1 MHPSGGEVNWQMF
14 VQWLRYKPHVL
25 TGNVV
30 RHFIGVMTAVL
41 SLSCPAISASACD
54 TALKQVAAGRIPL
67 FLDDAGR
74 QDLQKSVER
83 SMTALGRMDREK
95 QFALCGRTYSTPWL
109 QQSMATFLRGV
120 EAYKNEADF
129 QSFLFDNFD
138 VCQAQ
143 GSDGAGRMLVTGY
156 YEPFFAG
163 SLTRQYP
170 FVHPLYQVPPDLV
183 APVENQVENEAG
195 RMEEGRLVPYWT
207 RAEIEKGDLLQGR
220 EIVYLADP
228 VEVFILHVQGSG
240 RIRLPDGS
248 VRKVHFTASNGR
260 KYQSIGRL
268 LVERGVMTLEEVTMP
283 KIVSYLH
290 DHPDEIQSIL
300 HHNDRYIFFS
310 LSSAEGDTANE
321 GPAGNMGQPLTAGR
335 SLAVD
340 SLCFPAPMVGY
351 LETDLPVFA
360 HDGALN
366 GWKALYRFVVNQ
378 DTGAAI
384 KGPGRVDL
392 FLGSDEYAARAAG
405 VMKQP
410 GALYFLVLK
419 EERM

>member
-1 MHPSGGEVNWQMF
+1 MV
-14 VQWLRYKPHVL
+14 RY
-25 TGNVV
+25 
-30 RHFIGVMTAVL
+30 FIGVMAALLLL
-41 SLSCPAISASACD
+41 SGPAISVSACD
-54 TALKQVAAGRIPL
+54 TALEPVAAGRMPL
-67 FLDDAGR
+67 FLDDSGR
-74 QDLQKSVER
+74 QDLQKSVES
-83 SMTALGRMDREK
+83 SMISLGRIDREK
-95 QFALCGRTYSTPWL
+95 QFVLCGRRYSTPWL
-109 QQSMATFLRGV
+109 QKSMATFLRGL
-120 EAYKNEADF
+120 EASSNEADF
-129 QSFLFDNFD
+129 QTFLFDNFD

-163 SLTRQYP
+163 SLIRKSP
-170 FVHPLYQVPPDLV
+170 FVYPLYQVPPDLV
-183 APVENQVENEAG
+183 VPAENLDGNEAG
-195 RMEEGRLVPYWT
+195 RMEAGRLVPYWT
-207 RAEIEKGDLLQGR
+207 RAEIEKGDLLQGQ
-220 EIVYLADP
+220 EIAYLADP
-228 VEVFILHVQGSG
+228 VDVFILHVQGSG
-240 RIRLPDGS
+240 RVRLPDGS
-248 VRKVHFTASNGR
+248 VRKVHFAASNGR

-268 LVERGVMTLEEVTMP
+268 LVDRGVMPLEEVTMP

-290 DHPDEIQSIL
+290 DHPDEMQSIL

-310 LSSAEGDTANE
+310 LSPAEEDTEHE
-321 GPAGNMGQPLTAGR
+321 GPAGSMGQPLTAGR

-340 SLCFPAPMVGY
+340 SMCFPAPMMGY
-351 LETDLPVFA
+351 LETDLPIFSTN
-360 HDGALN
+360 GSLS
-366 GWKALYRFVVNQ
+366 GWKALRRFVVNQ

>member
-1 MHPSGGEVNWQMF
+1 MF
-14 VQWLRYKPHVL
+14 VRWLRYKRHVFP
-25 TGNVV
+25 GNMVRYFIVV
-30 RHFIGVMTAVL
+30 MGAVL
-41 SLSCPAISASACD
+41 LLFGPAISASACD
-54 TALKQVAAGRIPL
+54 TPLKQIAAGRMPL
-67 FLDDAGR
+67 LLDDSGL

-83 SMTALGRMDREK
+83 SMTALARIDREK
-95 QFALCGRTYSTPWL
+95 QFVLCGRSYSAPWL
-109 QQSMATFLRGV
+109 QKSVATFLRGL
-120 EAYKNEADF
+120 ETYTNEADF
-129 QSFLFDNFD
+129 QTFLFDNFH

-156 YEPFFAG
+156 YEPLFVG
-163 SLTRQYP
+163 SLIRKSP
-170 FVHPLYQVPPDLV
+170 FVYPLYQVPPDLV
-183 APVENQVENEAG
+183 LPAENQDENAVGRVEED
-195 RMEEGRLVPYWT
+195 RLVPYWT
-207 RAEIEKGDLLQGR
+207 RAEIEKGDLLQGQ
-220 EIVYLADP
+220 EIAYLADP
-228 VEVFILHVQGSG
+228 VDVFILHVQGSG

-248 VRKVHFTASNGR
+248 VRKVHFAASNGR

-268 LVERGVMTLEEVTMP
+268 LVDRGVMTLEEVTMP

-290 DHPDEIQSIL
+290 DHPDEMQSIL

-310 LSSAEGDTANE
+310 LSPAEGDTENE
-321 GPAGNMGQPLTAGR
+321 GPAGSMGQPLTAGR

-340 SLCFPAPMVGY
+340 SMCFPAPMVGY
-351 LETDLPVFA
+351 LETDLPFFA
-360 HDGALN
+360 DNGALS
-366 GWKALYRFVVNQ
+366 GWKALHRFVVNQ

-384 KGPGRVDL
+384 KGPGRVDF

>member
-1 MHPSGGEVNWQMF
+1 MRF
-14 VQWLRYKPHVL
+14 LRHRRHVP
-25 TGNVV
+25 TGKRV
-30 RHFIGVMTAVL
+30 RYFIGVTAAVL
-41 SLSCPAISASACD
+41 LLSGPAISASACD
-54 TALKQVAAGRIPL
+54 TALKQVAAGSMPL
-67 FLDDAGR
+67 FLDDSAL

-83 SMTALGRMDREK
+83 SMIALGRIDSEQ
-95 QFALCGRTYSTPWL
+95 QFSLCGRIYSVPGL
-109 QQSMATFLRGV
+109 QKSMAAFLRGV
-120 EAYKNEADF
+120 ESYTNEADF
-129 QSFLFDNFD
+129 QGFLFDNFD

-163 SLTRQYP
+163 SLIRKSP
-170 FVHPLYQVPPDLV
+170 FVYPLYQVPPDLV
-183 APVENQVENEAG
+183 VPAENQDGNGGG
-195 RMEEGRLVPYWT
+195 RMEGGRFVPYWT
-207 RAEIEKGDLLQGR
+207 RAEIEKGDLLQGQ

-228 VEVFILHVQGSG
+228 VDVFILHVQGSG
-240 RIRLPDGS
+240 RIRLTDGS
-248 VRKVHFTASNGR
+248 VRKVHFAASNGR
-260 KYQSIGRL
+260 RYQSIGRL
-268 LVERGVMTLEEVTMP
+268 LVDRGIMTLEEVTMP

-290 DHPDEIQSIL
+290 DHPDEMQSIL

-310 LSSAEGDTANE
+310 LSPAEGETNNE
-321 GPAGNMGQPLTAGR
+321 GPAGSMGQPLTAGR

-340 SLCFPAPMVGY
+340 SKCFPAPMVGY

-360 HDGALN
+360 NDGALS
-366 GWKALYRFVVNQ
+366 GWKSLHRFVVNQ

-384 KGPGRVDL
+384 RGPGRVDL
-392 FLGSDEYAARAAG
+392 FLGGDEYAARAAG

>member
-1 MHPSGGEVNWQMF
+1 MRF
-14 VQWLRYKPHVL
+14 LRHRRHVA
-25 TGNVV
+25 TGKRV
-30 RHFIGVMTAVL
+30 RYFIGVTAVVLLL
-41 SLSCPAISASACD
+41 SGPAISASACD
-54 TALKQVAAGRIPL
+54 TALKLVVAGSMPL
-67 FLDDAGR
+67 FLDDSAL

-83 SMTALGRMDREK
+83 SMIALGRIDREQ
-95 QFALCGRTYSTPWL
+95 QFVLCGRIYSAPWL
-109 QQSMATFLRGV
+109 QKSMAAFLRGV
-120 EAYKNEADF
+120 ETYTNEADF

-163 SLTRQYP
+163 SLIRKSP
-170 FVHPLYQVPPDLV
+170 FVYPLYQVPPDLV
-183 APVENQVENEAG
+183 VPAENQDGNGGG
-195 RMEEGRLVPYWT
+195 RMEDGRFVPYWT
-207 RAEIEKGDLLQGR
+207 RAEIEKGDLLQGQ

-228 VEVFILHVQGSG
+228 VDVFILHVQGSG
-240 RIRLPDGS
+240 RIRLTDGS
-248 VRKVHFTASNGR
+248 VRKVHFAASNGR
-260 KYQSIGRL
+260 RYQSIGRL
-268 LVERGVMTLEEVTMP
+268 LVDRGIMTLEEVTMP

-290 DHPDEIQSIL
+290 DHPDEMQSIL

-310 LSSAEGDTANE
+310 LSPAEGETNNE
-321 GPAGNMGQPLTAGR
+321 GPAGSMGQPLTAGR

-340 SLCFPAPMVGY
+340 SKCFPAPMVGY

-360 HDGALN
+360 NDGALS
-366 GWKALYRFVVNQ
+366 GWKSLHRFVVNQ

-384 KGPGRVDL
+384 RGPGRVDL
-392 FLGSDEYAARAAG
+392 FLGGDEYAARAAG